1 MNANRKEQFKIR
13 FETHY
18 PRLCQIAF
26 GYVACREDAEDI
38 VQELFVGIWNREADL
53 MPEKDFAA
61 YITTAVKNSCISF
74 LRKKQDST
82 VSIDD
87 HPAAASTLPDEEHDP
102 SAPSPEELL
111 NEALSQLPPKCREIF
126 LMAKQKGMKYKEI
139 AAALE
144 LSEKTIE
151 NQMTKAIKLLREF
164 VSRHGAVLLVVA
176 VIVLSVIANCE

>member
-38 VQELFVGIWNREADL
+38 VQELFVGIWNRETDL

-87 HPAAASTLPDEEHDP
+87 HPGGGQYAARRGTRPERTVARGVAERGSEPAAAQVQGDFPD
-102 SAPSPEELL
+102 
-111 NEALSQLPPKCREIF
+111 
-126 LMAKQKGMKYKEI
+126 G
-139 AAALE
+139 
-144 LSEKTIE
+144 
-151 NQMTKAIKLLREF
+151 
-164 VSRHGAVLLVVA
+164 
-176 VIVLSVIANCE
+176 

>member
-1 MNANRKEQFKIR
+1 MKANRRKQFKIR

-18 PRLCQIAF
+18 PRLCQIAY

-38 VQELFVGIWNREADL
+38 VQELFVSIWDREVDL
-53 MPEKDFAA
+53 LPEKDFAA
-61 YITTAVKNSCISF
+61 YITTVVKNRCISF

-87 HPAAASTLPDEEHDP
+87 HPAAASALPEEEHDP
-102 SAPSPEELL
+102 ADPSPEELM
-111 NEALSQLPPKCREIF
+111 NKALCQLPPKCREIF
-126 LMAKQKGMKYKEI
+126 LMAKLEGMKYKEI

-144 LSEKTIE
+144 LSEKTVE
-151 NQMTKAIKLLREF
+151 NQMSKAIRILREF
-164 VSRHGAVLLVVA
+164 VCCHGSVLLIVA

>member
-38 VQELFVGIWNREADL
+38 VQELFVGIRNREADL

-102 SAPSPEELL
+102 SA
-111 NEALSQLPPKCREIF
+111 LPPKCREIF

-164 VSRHGAVLLVVA
+164 VSRHGSVLLVVA

>member
-18 PRLCQIAF
+18 PRLCQIAC

-38 VQELFVGIWNREADL
+38 VQELFVGIRNREADL

-87 HPAAASTLPDEEHDP
+87 HPAATSTL
-102 SAPSPEELL
+102 PEELL

-164 VSRHGAVLLVVA
+164 VSRHGSVLLIVA